1 MIEIKVDKDGAYCEA
16 KGKGIDILTES
27 TMAVFKMCQMMKQI
41 GGDELVDV
49 FTKSLNDFFKMGL
62 HHLYIANTEGDTT
75 CVQIN
80 PTELLRQMQEE
91 GGNDA
96 G

>member
-1 MIEIKVDKDGAYCEA
+1 MIEIKVDKDGAHCEA

-27 TMAVFKMCQMMKQI
+27 TMGVFKMCQMMKQI

-49 FTKSLNDFFKMGL
+49 FTKSLNDLFKMGL
-62 HHLYIANTEGDTT
+62 HHLFIAAFKGDTT
-75 CVQIN
+75 CVQVN

-91 GGNDA
+91 GDNDA
-96 G
+96 Q